1 MSLFVK
7 LKLFVINSEINVL
20 EIDAYQIAGT
30 KSKLVFF
37 LIIITNI
44 EKLIGIVKATKLPK
58 RVPPEIESPIIT
70 EIPIIASMIERR
82 PIIEIFSLK

>member
-1 MSLFVK
+1 MF
-7 LKLFVINSEINVL
+7 KLFVIKNEINVL

-44 EKLIGIVKATKLPK
+44 EKLIGIVKATRLPK
-58 RVPPEIESPIIT
+58 RVPPETESPIIT
-70 EIPIIASMIERR
+70 VIPIIARIIERR
-82 PIIEIFSLK
+82 PISETFSFK